1 MTHTY
6 THILDRFFFF
16 LFFSILGVRTFPALN
31 YRTIFCTFLCDSCSL
46 KFISCFFALIF
57 LRHSV
62 RVNVDVRATRSAL
75 GRRKCNSVARA
86 TQSRDT
92 VERVACSNG
101 ISTRERVR
109 GHAHERTGARVH
121 FGAVKARMT
130 RQNDTRTQLRSLR
143 DQVRAP
149 HGDGGVRP
157 QIGNVYFTT
166 VKIKLQG
173 NWKELNVTSSFQ
185 FYLFDFSIVL
195 FFGINGILRYCVI
208 YFVKWIWSWF
218 VQGWNIVGGIS
229 LILML
234 NINAIPSSIS
244 LNSLRL

>member
-1 MTHTY
+1 MLFC
-6 THILDRFFFF
+6 LD
-16 LFFSILGVRTFPALN
+16 FPTA
-31 YRTIFCTFLCDSCSL
+31 FCS
-46 KFISCFFALIF
+46 
-57 LRHSV
+57 
-62 RVNVDVRATRSAL
+62 VNVDVRATRSAL

-92 VERVACSNG
+92 AERVACSNG

-143 DQVRAP
+143 DQVYELRT
-149 HGDGGVRP
+149 GVGVRP

-173 NWKELNVTSSFQ
+173 N
-185 FYLFDFSIVL
+185 
-195 FFGINGILRYCVI
+195 
-208 YFVKWIWSWF
+208 
-218 VQGWNIVGGIS
+218 
-229 LILML
+229 
-234 NINAIPSSIS
+234 
-244 LNSLRL
+244 